1 MGLNPLW
8 TTATRPGRGSLM
20 AGGSPLNTRHSEGAS
35 DEAENVELE
44 AVEVKGKV
52 KTKKFETN

>member
-1 MGLNPLW
+1 
-8 TTATRPGRGSLM
+8 M